1 MGIEKVIGN
10 RWKAMT
16 AEEKEKHI
24 DKARVEQARLI
35 ARWHSATGTV
45 VDDRRSKR
53 RTRRVIPCP
62 SVDVDDRRKRL
73 GCRSV
78 NLRRRTDKGTPSPG
92 WRVPVFWTCTT
103 SIRVIIT
110 ITITTLT
117 KIAIRSVT
125 TITTI

>member
-35 ARWHSATGTV
+35 AEGGIPQQSGSG
-45 VDDRRSKR
+45 RSKKQKANAASDP
-53 RTRRVIPCP
+53 VP
-62 SVDVDDRRKRL
+62 K
-73 GCRSV
+73 
-78 NLRRRTDKGTPSPG
+78 RRRGRPPKTTGVSQRKSSPTNRQG
-92 WRVPVFWTCTT
+92 NAFARWRVQFVLDVHA